1 MRKKI
6 SLVLMALLLVSSL
19 VFARE
24 MSKAEK
30 IAYLAKPAVVRVV
43 TQVVGVVSYRDNNG
57 QQRQEKTGTGG
68 LGTGFFINPD
78 GYILTAGHVVA
89 LYYRYMHEKDKVL
102 QDLLK
107 NFVIRKLREERQ
119 QISLQNF
126 QRWIQRHQPQIVQS
140 QAQHIVLLSN
150 YKQFVY
156 EIKKYSPF
164 VLEGGK
170 DVAVLKIERDNCPV
184 LFLGDSSTL
193 VVGQDVWAIGYPG
206 AVDTMAEMGALD
218 IKSVL
223 VQPTLTKG
231 VLSSVKADYKGL
243 QVLQTDAN
251 ITHGNSGGPL
261 VDENAKAIGI
271 VSFGSITP
279 DPLTGQYKEAV
290 GYNFIIPINTAKE
303 FIRDAGVQYNIPS
316 EFTKT
321 YNALLEAYWKGDLFK
336 ARDLVAIAL
345 SYMRGQPDLQK
356 LQAEIL
362 REIQNMPVLKKIWM
376 QHKALVIIGIVI
388 ILLIVGILFIALKPA
403 PAQAPTE
410 ALGAKPAPEAPVQE
424 KATVLEPEVA
434 GRVEIFIRGNKIG
447 EEVIPPEGAI
457 VGRDPAR
464 ARIVVNEPI
473 VSKVHCK
480 IVPQENDTFLVVDLN
495 STNGTFVGGNKI
507 SQEVVRAGDSIQLG
521 KKGDV
526 VLIVKK

>member
-1 MRKKI
+1 MKGKI
-6 SLVLMALLLVSSL
+6 SLILLVLMLIFP
-19 VFARE
+19 VFSRE

-30 IAYLAKPAVVRVV
+30 IAYLAKPAVVRVI
-43 TQVVGVVSYRDNNG
+43 TQVVGIVSYKDNNG
-57 QQRQEKTGTGG
+57 QQAQEKTGTGG
-68 LGTGFFINPD
+68 LGSGFIINPD
-78 GYILTAGHVVA
+78 GYVLTAGHVVA
-89 LYYRYMHEKDKVL
+89 LYYRYQHEKDKV
-102 QDLLK
+102 QQELLK
-107 NFVIRKLREERQ
+107 RFVIKKMKEEN
-119 QISLQNF
+119 LQLNMENF
-126 QRWIQRHQPQIVQS
+126 QRWIQRHQP
-140 QAQHIVLLSN
+140 HIVKMQANHVVFLTN
-150 YKQFVY
+150 YKTFVY

-164 VLEGGK
+164 VMEGGK

-206 AVDTMAEMGALD
+206 SVDIMGELGALD
-218 IKSVL
+218 MKSVL
-223 VQPTLTKG
+223 IQPTLTKG
-231 VLSSVKADYKGL
+231 VLSSVKADFKGL

-261 VDENAKAIGI
+261 VDENARAIGI

-279 DPLTGQYKEAV
+279 DPLTGQLKEAV
-290 GYNFIIPINTAKE
+290 GYNFVIPINTAKE
-303 FIRDAGVQYNIPS
+303 FIRDAGVEYNVAS

-321 YNALLEAYWKGDLFK
+321 YNALLEAYWNGDLFK

-376 QHKALVIIGIVI
+376 QHKALVIIGIVV
-388 ILLIVGILFIALKPA
+388 ILLIVGILFIALKPSQTA
-403 PAQAPTE
+403 APTE
-410 ALGAKPAPEAPVQE
+410 AVVKQPEAAPVEE
-424 KATVLEPEVA
+424 KPTVLEPEVA
-434 GRVEIFIRGNKIG
+434 GRVEIFVRGNKIS
-447 EEVIPPEGAI
+447 EEVLPPEGAI

-464 ARIVVNEPI
+464 ARIVINEPI

-495 STNGTFVGGNKI
+495 STNGTYVGGKKI